1 MALRIDCASVSAI
14 RHLFARSRGRRCLFP
29 DARSRALAARQLA
42 DVCERHDLRCIA
54 WCITDRCMH
63 VVARGRAAAL
73 TLATEELAGA
83 RLAEGHALS
92 TPVKPDLY
100 LLEVARHAL
109 LAPVRGGHCRRAID
123 WPYSSAQAACG
134 VRPVPA
140 WLDPDP
146 LYDLLG
152 PRDDRCH
159 ERFRRFMDGR

>member
-1 MALRIDCASVSAI
+1 MALRVELATVPVI

-29 DARSRALAARQLA
+29 DVRSRTLAARQLA
-42 DVCERHDLRCIA
+42 DVCQRHEIRCIA

-63 VVARGRAAAL
+63 VVARGRAPAL

-92 TPVKPDLY
+92 TLVKLDLY

-123 WPYSSAQAACG
+123 WAYSSAQEACG
-134 VRPVPA
+134 LRPAAV
-140 WLDPDP
+140 WLDSNP

-159 ERFRRFMDGR
+159 ERFRRFMEGC